1 MRIAG
6 VFSFIQVSY
15 LTVKKLLDVD
25 VMLFLRVF
33 TSSNKRKKIEGKVQ
47 NGLFLQSDI
56 FLIRFSEIV

>member
-33 TSSNKRKKIEGKVQ
+33 TSSNKRKKIEGKVHF
-47 NGLFLQSDI
+47 GLFLQSDI